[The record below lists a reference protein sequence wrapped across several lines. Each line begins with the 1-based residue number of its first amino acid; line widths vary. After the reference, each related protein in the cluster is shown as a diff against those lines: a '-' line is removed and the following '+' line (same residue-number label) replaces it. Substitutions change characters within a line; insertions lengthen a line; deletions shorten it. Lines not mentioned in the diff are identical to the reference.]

1 MITTIKIEI
10 NSDILRIED
19 KINTLGK
26 RKKCKI
32 KHMNVATIA
41 DEVFRE
47 LGEPSSL
54 SISPITF
61 WLRTNIGGLN
71 SYINKSYEIDINTY
85 EILPQIG
92 ISEVA
97 ILKQM
102 YIVHYYDV
110 QLRGALVN
118 ASTDAVV
125 ELESDGSRI
134 RKINKSELG
143 KTWLS
148 YRNSAYDQ
156 LISMINSYKLGQSHP
171 VQVAGDDTIEGQY
184 NAGYEYLNRTNNNR

>member
-1 MITTIKIEI
+1 
-10 NSDILRIED
+10 
-19 KINTLGK
+19 
-26 RKKCKI
+26 
-32 KHMNVATIA
+32 MNVASIA
-41 DEVFRE
+41 DEIYRE

-61 WLRTNIGGLN
+61 WLRTNIGELN
-71 SYINKSYEIDINTY
+71 TMIYTSYEISISDY
-85 EILPQIG
+85 EVTPQIG
-92 ISEVA
+92 IDEAA

-102 YIVHYYDV
+102 YSVHYYDV
-110 QLRGALVN
+110 QLRATLIN

-134 RKINKSELG
+134 KKVNKSELG

-148 YRNSAYDQ
+148 YRKSAYDQ
-156 LISMINSYKLGQSHP
+156 LIDMVNRYKLGQAHP

-184 NAGYEYLNRTNNNR
+184 NAGYGHMNRTNSNK